1 MTTYTPMLA
10 ILFWFAVF
18 FIVYTYILY
27 PLILFLLTTGRKSP
41 VYATPNEWPSVSI
54 IIAAHNEE
62 AIIREKIENTL
73 DLDYPEGALE
83 IMVASDG
90 STDLTNE
97 IVEQYMDRGV
107 RLLVLEERGGKTR
120 AQNEAFKQVRAEI
133 LVFSDANSMYDQY
146 ALKGLVRP
154 FSHSNVGCVCGEL
167 QYVNPSDHA
176 VGKGEGLY
184 WKYEQFLKRRES
196 LLSSALGANG
206 SIYAIRRQLF
216 EYLDPDIISD
226 FVMPIRVWRQGFRAV
241 YEYRAIAKEH
251 TGDTFLKEFNRRT
264 RIIARSLFGLWS
276 QRSVLNLFRFG
287 SFAFQMISHKL
298 MRWLVPF
305 MLISAF
311 IINGFLIDEMVY
323 HYLWILQ
330 FIFYGLALGGS
341 IMPNTIGRFALFYVP
356 AHFCT
361 MNAGAFWG
369 VLLFLTGRRYKIW
382 QPMSRK

>member
-27 PLILFLLTTGRKSP
+27 PLILFLLTTGRKPP

-62 AIIREKIENTL
+62 AIIRDKIENTL

-107 RLLVLEERGGKTR
+107 RLLVLGERGGKTR

-167 QYVNPSDHA
+167 QYVNPSDH
-176 VGKGEGLY
+176 GGH
-184 WKYEQFLKRRES
+184 S
-196 LLSSALGANG
+196 
-206 SIYAIRRQLF
+206 
-216 EYLDPDIISD
+216 
-226 FVMPIRVWRQGFRAV
+226 
-241 YEYRAIAKEH
+241 
-251 TGDTFLKEFNRRT
+251 
-264 RIIARSLFGLWS
+264 
-276 QRSVLNLFRFG
+276 
-287 SFAFQMISHKL
+287 
-298 MRWLVPF
+298 
-305 MLISAF
+305 
-311 IINGFLIDEMVY
+311 
-323 HYLWILQ
+323 ILQ
-330 FIFYGLALGGS
+330 
-341 IMPNTIGRFALFYVP
+341 
-356 AHFCT
+356 H
-361 MNAGAFWG
+361 
-369 VLLFLTGRRYKIW
+369 K
-382 QPMSRK
+382 

>member
-1 MTTYTPMLA
+1 
-10 ILFWFAVF
+10 
-18 FIVYTYILY
+18 
-27 PLILFLLTTGRKSP
+27 
-41 VYATPNEWPSVSI
+41 
-54 IIAAHNEE
+54 
-62 AIIREKIENTL
+62 
-73 DLDYPEGALE
+73 
-83 IMVASDG
+83 
-90 STDLTNE
+90 
-97 IVEQYMDRGV
+97 
-107 RLLVLEERGGKTR
+107 
-120 AQNEAFKQVRAEI
+120 
-133 LVFSDANSMYDQY
+133 
-146 ALKGLVRP
+146 
-154 FSHSNVGCVCGEL
+154 
-167 QYVNPSDHA
+167 
-176 VGKGEGLY
+176 
-184 WKYEQFLKRRES
+184 
-196 LLSSALGANG
+196 
-206 SIYAIRRQLF
+206 
-216 EYLDPDIISD
+216 
-226 FVMPIRVWRQGFRAV
+226 MPIRVWRQGFRAV

-369 VLLFLTGRRYKIW
+369 VLLFLTGRRYQIW